1 MKKQE
6 SETAEQFRIAGK
18 SNQENSEET
27 QNSNSTRNSENEDT
41 GFLKTELKRLTDEL
55 HSIQGEN
62 PLMQPVVN
70 GQSVAEIISGWTG
83 IPIGKMVADEIHAVL
98 NLHEK
103 LAERV
108 LGQDH
113 ALESIAQRIRTSR
126 AGLTDPKRP
135 IGVFLLSR
143 NKRRRKNRNCACAC

>member
-1 MKKQE
+1 
-6 SETAEQFRIAGK
+6 
-18 SNQENSEET
+18 
-27 QNSNSTRNSENEDT
+27 
-41 GFLKTELKRLTDEL
+41 
-55 HSIQGEN
+55 
-62 PLMQPVVN
+62 MQPVVN
-70 GQSVAEIISGWTG
+70 GQAVAEIISGWTG

-135 IGVFLLSR
+135 IGVFMLVGTSGVGKTETALALADTLYGGER
-143 NKRRRKNRNCACAC
+143 NLISINMSEYQEAHTVSSLKGSPPGYVGYGEGGVLTEAVRQKTVFGRAS

>member
-1 MKKQE
+1 M
-6 SETAEQFRIAGK
+6 
-18 SNQENSEET
+18 QENSEET
-27 QNSNSTRNSENEDT
+27 QNSELETQNSESEDT

-55 HSIQGEN
+55 KEIQGEN

-103 LAERV
+103 LAQRV
-108 LGQDH
+108 LGQNH

-135 IGVFLLSR
+135 IGVFMLVGTSGVGKTETALAL
-143 NKRRRKNRNCACAC
+143 C